1 MKRRLSDI
9 GLLYKRELRSAL
21 RERNIIINS
30 ILLPIFLYPAF
41 LWVAYSGISFV
52 AGQSEQMPS
61 RVTLADL
68 PVQHAAFR
76 ETLEAESTLELL
88 AIRDERAIRDG
99 TLDIIVR
106 FDEAEETIPL
116 FADNFQVTLVYDA
129 AKDRSLLARSR
140 LESHLNDYRQ
150 TYLLGVARQAGI
162 EPAELQQFWIEN
174 RNVATGREMGQFI
187 LGLIVPMFLIIM
199 LSVGGLYPAIDSTAG
214 ERENSTWE
222 TLMTVA
228 PDRSSILISKY
239 LYVAT
244 MSFAAGMLNVAAMT
258 FSMKAVLT
266 PLMGEDVSGLT
277 MSIPLGSIPVIVVGA
292 ALMALFIAAGM
303 MILASFA
310 RTFKEGQSMI
320 GPFYILMILPLM
332 FLQVPDI
339 EFTPRLAAIPVANI
353 ALMFREAIAGVYQ
366 WRLIG
371 ITLAVEI
378 VTIAIAIALAL
389 KIIQYEDFIMG
400 GYSGSFSRF
409 FKERVLRKGA

>member
-1 MKRRLSDI
+1 MKRRLADI
-9 GLLYKRELRSAL
+9 RLLYRRELRSAL
-21 RERNIIINS
+21 RERNIIVNS
-30 ILLPIFLYPAF
+30 ILIPIFLYPAI

-68 PVQHAAFR
+68 PDEHAAFR
-76 ETLEAESTLELL
+76 ETLESERTLQLL
-88 AIRDERAIRDG
+88 EIQDEQAIRDG

-106 FDEAEETIPL
+106 FAEAEETLPL
-116 FADNFQVTLVYDA
+116 FGDNFRATLVYDA

-140 LESHLNDYRQ
+140 LESHLNDHKQ
-150 TYLLGVARQAGI
+150 TYLLGAARQAGI
-162 EPAELQQFWIEN
+162 EPAELQQFWIET

-199 LSVGGLYPAIDSTAG
+199 LAVGGLYPAIDSTAG

-228 PDRSSILISKY
+228 AARSSLLISKY
-239 LYVAT
+239 LHVAT
-244 MSFAAGMLNVAAMT
+244 MSFAAGMLNVAAMM

-266 PLMGEDVSGLT
+266 PLLGEGVSGLT
-277 MSIPLGSIPVIVVGA
+277 MSIPIGSIPVIVVGA
-292 ALMALFIAAGM
+292 AMMALFIATGM

-339 EFTPRLAAIPVANI
+339 EFTPRLAAIPVVNV

-366 WRLIG
+366 WHLIG

-378 VTIAIAIALAL
+378 VTIALALAL
-389 KIIQYEDFIMG
+389 AVKILQYEDFIMG
-400 GYSGSFSRF
+400 GYGGRFGQF
-409 FKERVLRKGA
+409 FKERILRGGA